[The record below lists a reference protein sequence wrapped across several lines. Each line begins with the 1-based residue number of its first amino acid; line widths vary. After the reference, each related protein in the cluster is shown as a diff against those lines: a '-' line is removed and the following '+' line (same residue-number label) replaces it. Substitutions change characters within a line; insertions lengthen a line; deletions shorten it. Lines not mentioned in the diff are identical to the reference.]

1 MAHKDKTENL
11 YHICRSSYGKEC
23 IMAMADNCR
32 RLAIE
37 MNSHHRMELRKMK
50 ICFSIRSTFGG
61 MASAFTCVSVPTKKH
76 PSSRKTQHDANKEKA
91 VVLYKP
97 DAHLPE
103 VNGNTLS
110 KGNSIVQLLK
120 VLEAR
125 KSVLQKEQGM
135 AFARAVA
142 AGFEIDYI
150 PALMSFAE
158 CFGASRLM
166 DASAK
171 FRDLWKRKHEMDNN
185 LKLKLLK

>member
-1 MAHKDKTENL
+1 MF
-11 YHICRSSYGKEC
+11 RSASWKYKKLMKERDEFLKHTAALEVLKRDPNKC
-23 IMAMADNCR
+23 
-32 RLAIE
+32 
-37 MNSHHRMELRKMK
+37 
-50 ICFSIRSTFGG
+50 
-61 MASAFTCVSVPTKKH
+61 SAFTCVSIPTKKH

-91 VVLYKP
+91 IILYKP

-103 VNGNTLS
+103 VNGNTIS
-110 KGNSIVQLLK
+110 EGNSINQLLK
-120 VLEAR
+120 VLEVR
-125 KSVLQKEQGM
+125 KSVLQKEQGV
-135 AFARAVA
+135 AFARAIA

-171 FRDLWKRKHEMDNN
+171 FRDLWKRKHEMDNG